1 MKFKLHPTDRSGRRA
16 FSLLEVMIAIGIFFL
31 GSFAILSLVSQSLS
45 NAQRL
50 KHPLVDASA
59 ILSQI
64 SLTNQFIEG
73 PYSGSLGD
81 ILGKGYAEYNW
92 QGQITEVRSNH
103 LYSADFFIF
112 NVKNN
117 HDPVAR
123 TSTLFF
129 RPQSPAGSLDGG
141 NFVK

>member
-1 MKFKLHPTDRSGRRA
+1 VGA
-16 FSLLEVMIAIGIFFL
+16 FS
-31 GSFAILSLVSQSLS
+31 ILTLVSESLA

-59 ILSQI
+59 ILSQL

-73 PYSGSLGD
+73 PYSGNLGD
-81 ILGKGYAEYNW
+81 ILGKDYAEFNW
-92 QGQITEVRSNH
+92 EGQINEVRSNH

-112 NVKNN
+112 NIKNR
-117 HDPVAR
+117 HDPVAQ
-123 TSTLFF
+123 TSALFF

>member
-1 MKFKLHPTDRSGRRA
+1 MNLIHLKPSRGA

-31 GSFAILSLVSQSLS
+31 GSFAILGLVSQSLS

-50 KHPLVDASA
+50 KHPLVDASV
-59 ILSQI
+59 ILSQL

-73 PYSGSLGD
+73 PYSGNLGD
-81 ILGKGYAEYNW
+81 ILGKDYADFTW
-92 QGQITEVRSNH
+92 QGDITEIRTNR

-112 NVKNN
+112 NVKNS

-123 TSTLFF
+123 TSAMFF

>member
-1 MKFKLHPTDRSGRRA
+1 
-16 FSLLEVMIAIGIFFL
+16 V

-59 ILSQI
+59 ILSQL
-64 SLTNQFIEG
+64 SLTNQFVEG
-73 PYSGSLGD
+73 NYSGNLGD
-81 ILGKGYAEYNW
+81 ILGKDYADFNW
-92 QGQITEVRSNH
+92 QGVITEVRTNR
-103 LYSADFFIF
+103 LYNADFVIF

-117 HDPVAR
+117 RDPVAR
-123 TSTLFF
+123 TSALFF
-129 RPQSPAGSLDGG
+129 RPQSPAGSMDGG

>member
-1 MKFKLHPTDRSGRRA
+1 MKIQPPHSARRA
-16 FSLLEVMIAIGIFFL
+16 FSLLEVMIAVGIFFV
-31 GSFAILSLVSQSLS
+31 GAFSILTLVSESLA

-59 ILSQI
+59 ILSQL

-73 PYSGSLGD
+73 PYSGNLGD
-81 ILGKGYAEYNW
+81 ILGKDYAEFNW
-92 QGQITEVRSNH
+92 EGQINEVRSNH

-112 NVKNN
+112 NIKNR
-117 HDPVAR
+117 HDPVAQ
-123 TSTLFF
+123 TSALFF